1 MKTERSKAR
10 AISIF
15 GVPFPSLTTLQKAL
29 NFPVRSK
36 QSILDYHPS
45 LEAYIMAQGGY
56 ASQSECVEKLKAVAA
71 KLAGKEQPQLTPA
84 EVWALQGV
92 FMAGLESYDLV
103 GFNSRFGTDFK
114 AATLAALFAS
124 LVKRASK
131 S

>member
-1 MKTERSKAR
+1 
-10 AISIF
+10 
-15 GVPFPSLTTLQKAL
+15 
-29 NFPVRSK
+29 
-36 QSILDYHPS
+36 
-45 LEAYIMAQGGY
+45 MAQGGY